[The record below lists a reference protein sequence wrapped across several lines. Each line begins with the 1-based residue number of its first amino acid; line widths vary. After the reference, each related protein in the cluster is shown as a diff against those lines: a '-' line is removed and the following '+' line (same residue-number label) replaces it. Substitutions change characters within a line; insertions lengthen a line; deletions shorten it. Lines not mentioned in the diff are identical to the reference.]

1 MMLVLRLQTP
11 TDLEPAWATLDGNKP
26 ADWTHGSWETLL
38 PLARGQQLLLLIPS
52 REVLLTRTSINTR
65 NQRQLKQA
73 IPYALEDALADDP
86 ENQHIVWQAQ
96 ADSSQVDV
104 AVIERENLRAWIAAL
119 QTRQLRAQAI
129 LPDVFALPWEADTTT
144 LWQQGEQVWVRT
156 AELSGYA
163 CTTHALP
170 LVVESLK
177 AESSPLRLRLYSD
190 QATPWAHDSHLQII
204 PETQAEQLYAS
215 SLQPALKLNLL
226 QGLQDE
232 SSVQFR
238 QQWQRWRLAAGLA
251 ITAAAL
257 TLGMYVFNSHRLQ
270 QQLDTTDAEN
280 LALFTELFPGAG
292 AIDPRSLKSRVE
304 SELLRI
310 KGSAAGK
317 TGSGSPLP
325 SLSAFA
331 TALAGTSG
339 IKVEEISS
347 QAETVTI
354 ALQATEQQ
362 AIETLRETLE
372 KTTGSPVELQSS
384 RTADGVKA
392 SLTLGGK
399 S

>member
-1 MMLVLRLQTP
+1 M
-11 TDLEPAWATLDGNKP
+11 LDGNKP

-38 PLARGQQLLLLIPS
+38 PLARGQELLLLIPS

-104 AVIERENLRAWIAAL
+104 AVIERGQLRAWITAL
-119 QTRQLRAQAI
+119 QARQLRAQII

-144 LWQQGEQVWVRT
+144 LWQQGEHVWVRT

-163 CTTHALP
+163 CTAHALP

-177 AESSPLRLRLYSD
+177 AESNPLHLRLYSD
-190 QATPWAHDSHLQII
+190 QATPWTHDSHLQLI

-232 SSVQFR
+232 SSAQFR

-251 ITAAAL
+251 ITATVL
-257 TLGMYVFNSHRLQ
+257 TLGMYLFNSHRLQ
-270 QQLDTTDAEN
+270 QQLDATDTEN
-280 LALFTELFPGAG
+280 LALFAELFPDEGTV
-292 AIDPRSLKSRVE
+292 DPRSLKSRVE

-354 ALQATEQQ
+354 ALQSTEQQ

-372 KTTGSPVELQSS
+372 KTTGGPVELQSS
-384 RTADGVKA
+384 RNADSVKA
-392 SLTLGGK
+392 KLTLGGK